1 MIIGFAALMCKKNT
15 QLTNVATMAGIYYYL
30 QLYKEKIQQ
39 YETSKYF
46 CGIFR
51 RKFGEAQFGIQKI
64 PATRTTDC
72 RYFILKVK
80 GESYR
85 SLLFYQPVSRR
96 IREYDRRLEALRFLE
111 IHHRV

>member
-1 MIIGFAALMCKKNT
+1 MTL
-15 QLTNVATMAGIYYYL
+15 L
-30 QLYKEKIQQ
+30 EKPHKDETQQ